1 MTLLFV
7 PKTPLP
13 CRKKIGRSMPLRNLG
28 RNI

>member
-1 MTLLFV
+1 MSLLFV

-13 CRKKIGRSMPLRNLG
+13 GRKKIGRSMPLRNLG

>member
-7 PKTPLP
+7 PRTPLP
-13 CRKKIGRSMPLRNLG
+13 SRKKIARSMSLRNLG